1 MLQDEFKSQT
11 ENKSHLNNI
20 SIHTSVGVTC
30 DDLGDNLRILF
41 RERERE
47 RSTNWLKI
55 VVLANGKQTKT
66 KNDKQNRRM
75 AYSDDN

>member
-30 DDLGDNLRILF
+30 DDDNLRILF
-41 RERERE
+41 RERERF
-47 RSTNWLKI
+47 TNWLKI